1 MNFISLAFIL
11 FLLGACL
18 AYFILPK
25 AARTGWLLICSYLF
39 YLYDPSNATFLPVL
53 LSATLITFGTGLLL
67 ERLQKP
73 LWRRLCLAFSA
84 VSCMGVLAFYKYFSF
99 LGESLSEL
107 VSLFGGDL
115 HVPAFSLAV
124 PLGISYFTF
133 AALGYVIDVYRGAPA
148 EHNLFDYALF
158 VSFFPCMMTGP
169 ICRAG
174 RMLPQFRAEHAFDY
188 NRVTGGMFRILWG
201 FFKKLVL
208 ADTIGGMVST
218 VYSNLHYADYAG
230 PVLLIASLL
239 FSYQLYCD
247 FSACTDIAIGIG
259 AIFGIDVMEN
269 FRRPLASTSFIE
281 LWRRWHISLTSWFRD
296 YLYIPLGG
304 NRKGKLRQYLNQI
317 IVFLVSGLWHGAS
330 LAYLVWGLLNGLY
343 LCVGKATQ
351 TLRRRAEVYN
361 PLYRFA
367 PIRKCIQVCITY
379 LLFTSCIVF
388 FAVGAYSGG
397 VLTEALYVYSHLF
410 TGWDLLAAVPSTLVT
425 LGFDRNTTLVLL
437 FGFILVEGLECFQM
451 PIQSLIRKIPLL
463 LRWPLYYALVLLI
476 VFFGAFGQSSFIYQQ
491 Y

>member
-18 AYFILPK
+18 VYFVLPK
-25 AARTGWLLICSYLF
+25 AARTGWLLVCSYLF
-39 YLYDPSNATFLPVL
+39 YLYDPSNAGFLPVL
-53 LSATLITFGTGLLL
+53 LSATLITYGAGLIL
-67 ERLQKP
+67 ERVKNP
-73 LWRRLCLAFSA
+73 LLRKLCLAFSA
-84 VSCMGVLAFYKYFSF
+84 IACMGVLAFYKYFSF
-99 LGESLSEL
+99 LGEGLSQL
-107 VSLFGGDL
+107 FSLFGGEL
-115 HVPAFSLAV
+115 RVPAISLAA

-133 AALGYVIDVYRGAPA
+133 AALGYVIDVYRSRQA
-148 EHNLFDYALF
+148 EHNLLDYALF

-169 ICRAG
+169 ICRAN
-174 RMLPQFRAEHAFDY
+174 RMIPQFRQEHPFDY

-201 FFKKLVL
+201 FFKKLVI
-208 ADTIGGMVST
+208 ADTIGGVVST
-218 VYSNLHYADYAG
+218 VFSNLRYADYTG
-230 PVLLIASLL
+230 PILLIASLL

-247 FSACTDIAIGIG
+247 FSACTDIAIGVG
-259 AIFGIDVMEN
+259 SIFGIDVMEN

-304 NRKGKLRQYLNQI
+304 NRKGKVRQYLNQI
-317 IVFLVSGLWHGAS
+317 LVFLVSGLWHGAS

-351 TLRRRAEVYN
+351 NLRRRMEVHN
-361 PLYRFA
+361 PLYYFS
-367 PIRKCIQVCITY
+367 PVRKCLQICITY

-397 VLTEALYVYSHLF
+397 ALKDALYVYGHIF
-410 TGWDLLAAVPSTLVT
+410 TGWDALSAVPATLT
-425 LGFDRNTTLVLL
+425 ALGFETSVSLVLL
-437 FGFILVEGLECFQM
+437 FGFVLVESVESFQI
-451 PIQSLIRKIPLL
+451 PVQKLIRKIPLL
-463 LRWPLYYALVLLI
+463 IRWPLYYALILLI
-476 VFFGAFGQSSFIYQQ
+476 LFFGAFGQSSFIYQQ